1 LPSDEV
7 EGNHLIEKKARP
19 VLYYYVQH
27 SQITD
32 PGKYVHLY
40 HNLPRDIRNLVKTV
54 QGLVVS
60 LPWEDAYDLNT
71 PQERQREIYL
81 RTVPEMLK
89 RILELDPSSLV
100 VQRPLEKR
108 KVSLCRDFAVLLV
121 SMLRNQDVPARV
133 RVGFAGYYR
142 AKIPRYWD
150 HRIAEYWNE
159 EQNRWVL
166 VDAMTDEPML
176 ERLRFKI
183 DPLNVDGSSQFLLA
197 GDVWQRCRA
206 GKADP
211 QEFGDSP
218 DDLGMSPIRYA
229 LLHDF
234 DYLNKNELVGF
245 DAWHELISKPG
256 NEVAEEDRRLLDEI
270 AETTCQ
276 GDSQFNALRNLYQRT
291 PYGQAIQNRLASLQ
305 SF

>member
-1 LPSDEV
+1 VS
-7 EGNHLIEKKARP
+7 KKGTSP
-19 VLYYYVQH
+19 ILDFYVQQ

-32 PGKYVHLY
+32 PGEYAYLFED
-40 HNLPRDIRNLVKTV
+40 LPHSIQSLVKIV

-60 LPWEDAYDLNT
+60 LPWEEAYSLDT
-71 PQERQREIYL
+71 PRERHREIYL
-81 RTVPEMLK
+81 RTIPEMLK

-100 VQRPLEKR
+100 VKRLPEKR

-121 SMLRNQDVPARV
+121 SMLRHQSVPARV

-142 AKIPRYWD
+142 AETPRYWD

-159 EQNRWVL
+159 RLNHWVL
-166 VDAMTDEPML
+166 VDAMTEEPII

-183 DPLNVDGSSQFLLA
+183 DPLNVDSNSQFLLA

-206 GKADP
+206 GKVNH

-218 DDLGMSPIRYA
+218 DDLGMAPIRFA
-229 LLHDF
+229 LLQDF

-245 DAWHELISKPG
+245 DAWHELISKPEK
-256 NEVAEEDRRLLDEI
+256 EVTEQDKHLLDEI
-270 AETTCQ
+270 AEMTFHV
-276 GDSQFNALRNLYQRT
+276 DSQFKALRNLYKKT
-291 PYGQAIQNRLASLQ
+291 PYGQAIQSRTASLY
-305 SF
+305 ST